1 MARHGAF
8 PRVDGD
14 AGARRKPRPLDRSG
28 LETLAF
34 AYVARFQASATR
46 LERYLARKLTERGW
60 DDDGEPDPAALVRR
74 CVEAGYV
81 DDRAFAEAKSA
92 GLLRRGY
99 GARRIGQALGEA
111 GIAPEIREA
120 LRPGEAERRSAA
132 LEMARKRRFGPF
144 GAEPPDRERRE
155 KQLAALV
162 RAGHQFSDARA
173 LVDAVD
179 IPAAERWAEEGENE

>member
-1 MARHGAF
+1 MARRGAF
-8 PRVDGD
+8 PRGDG
-14 AGARRKPRPLDRSG
+14 AARTRRKPRPLDRPG

-34 AYVARFQASATR
+34 AYVARFQATATR
-46 LERYLARKLTERGW
+46 LERYLARKLAERGW

-74 CVEAGYV
+74 CVEAGFV

-92 GLLRRGY
+92 DLLRRGY

-120 LRPGEAERRSAA
+120 LQPGEAERRSAA
-132 LEMARKRRFGPF
+132 MAMARKRRFGPF
-144 GAEPPDRERRE
+144 GADPPDRERRE

-162 RAGHQFSDARA
+162 RAGHLFADARA
-173 LVDAVD
+173 LVDAAD
-179 IPAAERWAEEGENE
+179 ILAAEQWVEKGEEE